1 MVSLLFRGE
10 AARRHCRDARLA
22 GSHRPHQETAVTWS
36 RSWVTPRARGAMS
49 AFLRVWHRQGGAE
62 IGVSPPAIRSMRGY
76 RRRFSWARGGRAR
89 ARSGPVMVDGVAML
103 PTVIAVARAEMRSEF
118 LSFILMIHF
127 VA

>member
-1 MVSLLFRGE
+1 MR
-10 AARRHCRDARLA
+10 AARVPLLSGTLAAVDAPSHAAGERERCQLSFGFGTVRGCRNRGQSAGNSVNARVQA
-22 GSHRPHQETAVTWS
+22 SVFMGAW
-36 RSWVTPRARGAMS
+36 RSGAAS
-49 AFLRVWHRQGGAE
+49 
-62 IGVSPPAIRSMRGY
+62 I
-76 RRRFSWARGGRAR
+76 R